1 MKVKLKKLE
10 LKEKKFLSKKRE
22 KEKSEEE
29 ERDDIIVGEKEV
41 AFLLDKRKRITV
53 HKFKGQLKVDIRE
66 YYEDNGEMK
75 PGKKGISLNND
86 NWQKLKEFV
95 DKIDENPVIR
105 AAYIHI
111 LGDMIQSSGVLLA
124 ALCIYFFQQ
133 KIIFINLII
142 INQMEIIHHLYLKK
156 VKIYPK

>member
-1 MKVKLKKLE
+1 MEKNGKEQGSSDGEEHYKSSSSKEEKEEKKDKKE
-10 LKEKKFLSKKRE
+10 KKEKKFLSKKRE

-75 PGKKGISLNND
+75 PVKKGMRN
-86 NWQKLKEFV
+86 F
-95 DKIDENPVIR
+95 
-105 AAYIHI
+105 
-111 LGDMIQSSGVLLA
+111 
-124 ALCIYFFQQ
+124 LCEL
-133 KIIFINLII
+133 KIIILILI
-142 INQMEIIHHLYLKK
+142 
-156 VKIYPK
+156 

>member
-1 MKVKLKKLE
+1 MEKNGKEQGSSDGEEHYKSSSSKEEKEEKKVKKEK
-10 LKEKKFLSKKRE
+10 KEKKFLSKKRE

-95 DKIDENPVIR
+95 DKIDEAIDNI
-105 AAYIHI
+105 
-111 LGDMIQSSGVLLA
+111 
-124 ALCIYFFQQ
+124 
-133 KIIFINLII
+133 K
-142 INQMEIIHHLYLKK
+142 
-156 VKIYPK
+156 

>member
-1 MKVKLKKLE
+1 MEKNGKEQGSSDGEEHYKSSSSKEEKEEKKVI
-10 LKEKKFLSKKRE
+10 KEKKEKKLLSKKRE

-95 DKIDENPVIR
+95 DKIDEAIDNI
-105 AAYIHI
+105 
-111 LGDMIQSSGVLLA
+111 
-124 ALCIYFFQQ
+124 
-133 KIIFINLII
+133 K
-142 INQMEIIHHLYLKK
+142 
-156 VKIYPK
+156 

>member
-1 MKVKLKKLE
+1 MEKNGKEQGSSDGEEHYKSSSSKEEKEEKKDKKE
-10 LKEKKFLSKKRE
+10 KKEKKEKKFLSKKRE

-95 DKIDENPVIR
+95 DKIDEAIDNI
-105 AAYIHI
+105 
-111 LGDMIQSSGVLLA
+111 
-124 ALCIYFFQQ
+124 
-133 KIIFINLII
+133 K
-142 INQMEIIHHLYLKK
+142 
-156 VKIYPK
+156 